1 MTKNTFILVLVVLIL
16 ILGISLYA
24 LDQRAARF
32 KAESRIT
39 QLEFARPETLIVTK
53 TIPAASKPKIIIRP
67 VPVRTAQPGGLIA
80 SEVNRVL
87 QIAHDSLLQALSVLS
102 QSRKYVIIDSLYAA
116 SDMDSVSV
124 KYVETIFDDRLL
136 GTLEREIVFDPIQI
150 KSKLLIP
157 ARVQLPP
164 EEISWYDNFQTG
176 VAATLLVGVL
186 ICGTL
191 LIYH

>member
-53 TIPAASKPKIIIRP
+53 TISAVSKPKIIIRP
-67 VPVRTAQPGGLIA
+67 VLIA

-124 KYVETIFDDRLL
+124 KYVETIFDDRLP